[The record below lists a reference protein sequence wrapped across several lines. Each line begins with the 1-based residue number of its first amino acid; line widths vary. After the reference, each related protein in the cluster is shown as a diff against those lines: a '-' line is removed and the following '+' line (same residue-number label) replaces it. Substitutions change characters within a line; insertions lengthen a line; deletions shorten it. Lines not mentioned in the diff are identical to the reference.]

1 MTDLVSQLVGALNR
15 LYVAAPTGL
24 ECNSFHH
31 SKGEFHSHSEP
42 CKPAAEYVE
51 ALAQARAAITAAKAG
66 GWVAIETAPKDG
78 TAVLVSE
85 GRFCSCVEWNE
96 EFDWWA
102 VDDNKLGP
110 FRLRGAAP
118 THWQPLPNP
127 PKEQSAGGPGS
138 VDAVADPLS
147 PT

>member
-51 ALAQARAAITAAKAG
+51 ALAQARAAHQATK
-66 GWVAIETAPKDG
+66 EPK
-78 TAVLVSE
+78 
-85 GRFCSCVEWNE
+85 
-96 EFDWWA
+96 
-102 VDDNKLGP
+102 
-110 FRLRGAAP
+110 
-118 THWQPLPNP
+118 
-127 PKEQSAGGPGS
+127 
-138 VDAVADPLS
+138 
-147 PT
+147 

>member
-1 MTDLVSQLVGALNR
+1 MTNLVSQLVGALNR

-51 ALAQARAAITAAKAG
+51 ALAQARAALTAAKAG
-66 GWVAIETAPKDG
+66 GWQSMETMPKEGKFLVYMPTQRVNQIQAARRHNGLLIIGNAFAFDVSDKP
-78 TAVLVSE
+78 TA
-85 GRFCSCVEWNE
+85 
-96 EFDWWA
+96 
-102 VDDNKLGP
+102 
-110 FRLRGAAP
+110 
-118 THWQPLPNP
+118 WQPLPNP

>member
-1 MTDLVSQLVGALNR
+1 MTNLVSQLVGALNR

-51 ALAQARAAITAAKAG
+51 ALAQARAALTAAKAG
-66 GWVAIETAPKDG
+66 GWLPIETAPKDG
-78 TAVLVSE
+78 TRILVW
-85 GRFCSCVEWNE
+85 RKHATRPLIARYQKDFEWFEDEDGVHLYN
-96 EFDWWA
+96 
-102 VDDNKLGP
+102 LIY
-110 FRLRGAAP
+110 
-118 THWQPLPNP
+118 WQPLPNP
-127 PKEQSAGGPGS
+127 PKEQSAGGLGS
-138 VDAVADPLS
+138 VDAVANPLS